1 MDNQN
6 IQQNIQNNL
15 QQWMLRNNKNISYGD
30 LIKLSRGENLDKM
43 DGFYSEEE
51 LKIREA
57 ILQSNRDRLQKFQ

>member
-1 MDNQN
+1 MNNQN
-6 IQQNIQNNL
+6 IQQ
-15 QQWMLRNNKNISYGD
+15 NISYGD
-30 LIKLSRGENLDKM
+30 LIKLSQGESFDKM